1 MLDAASYTR
10 NEQLRDGTGVE
21 IRALRPD
28 DEAAMLA
35 ALGEVGAESLQRRF
49 FMLKRHFSE
58 KERAFF
64 VEVDFKNHV
73 ALVACVAD
81 AGRSTIVGGA
91 RYVAAGPGCAETAF
105 MVIDAWQGRGI
116 GGLLLRH
123 LISLAREAGLKELTA
138 EVLPDNAA
146 MLRLFRR
153 FGFERAERRD
163 PHTIHMAL
171 TLT

>member
-1 MLDAASYTR
+1 
-10 NEQLRDGTGVE
+10 
-21 IRALRPD
+21 
-28 DEAAMLA
+28 
-35 ALGEVGAESLQRRF
+35 
-49 FMLKRHFSE
+49 
-58 KERAFF
+58 
-64 VEVDFKNHV
+64 
-73 ALVACVAD
+73 
-81 AGRSTIVGGA
+81 VGGA

-138 EVLPDNAA
+138 EVLPNNAA

-163 PHTIHMAL
+163 PHTVHMAL

>member
-138 EVLPDNAA
+138 EVLPNNAA

-163 PHTIHMAL
+163 PHTVHMAL

>member
-1 MLDAASYTR
+1 MLNAASYTR
-10 NEQLRDGTGVE
+10 NERLRDGTGVE

-49 FMLKRHFSE
+49 FTLKRHFSE

>member
-1 MLDAASYTR
+1 
-10 NEQLRDGTGVE
+10 
-21 IRALRPD
+21 
-28 DEAAMLA
+28 MLA
-35 ALGEVGAESLQRRF
+35 AVSEVGAESLQRRF

-91 RYVAAGPGCAETAF
+91 RYVAAGPGCAETTF

-116 GGLLLRH
+116 GRLLLRH

-146 MLRLFRR
+146 MLRVLGS

-163 PHTIHMAL
+163 PHTVHMAL

>member
-1 MLDAASYTR
+1 MSDAANYAR
-10 NEQLRDGTGVE
+10 NEQLRDGTAVE

-28 DEAAMLA
+28 DQAAMLA
-35 ALGEVGAESLQRRF
+35 ALGEVGTQSLQRRF

-64 VEVDFKNHV
+64 VEVDFKDHV
-73 ALVACVAD
+73 ALVACVAN

-123 LISLAREAGLKELTA
+123 LISLAREARLKELTA

-146 MLRLFRR
+146 MLSLLGR
-153 FGFERAERRD
+153 FGFERAERREAD
-163 PHTIHMAL
+163 TVHMVL

>member
-1 MLDAASYTR
+1 
-10 NEQLRDGTGVE
+10 
-21 IRALRPD
+21 
-28 DEAAMLA
+28 MLA

-153 FGFERAERRD
+153 FGFERAERGD